1 MSRFFDF
8 IENNFGSISSF
19 DKIQWMDIVEIL
31 LIAVFVIPVYAVD
44 KKYQSIFTFKG
55 YFDCGTVHFYSI
67 FSSDEYHIM
76 VGL

>member
-31 LIAVFVIPVYAVD
+31 LIAVFV
-44 KKYQSIFTFKG
+44 YQFMLWIRNTRHIHFFKG
-55 YFDCGTVHFYSI
+55 YFDCVPCSF
-67 FSSDEYHIM
+67 
-76 VGL
+76 L

>member
-31 LIAVFVIPVYAVD
+31 LIAVFV
-44 KKYQSIFTFKG
+44 YQFMLWIRNTRAYSLLKGILIVVLFIF
-55 YFDCGTVHFYSI
+55 I
-67 FSSDEYHIM
+67 A
-76 VGL
+76 